1 MLQTTCALIGH
12 QTHKSLRIASCT
24 TRGWSLAPARR
35 IQRRSSGHLEA
46 LFSVGRPRRGGGASL
61 SLTDFYISSA
71 HPAFGSL
78 LSRRLA
84 QASFASRLGALLHYH
99 TTTTTALTRQSQLA
113 RDDTDRLRYR
123 RAPLERAKSTARP
136 PFRPSS
142 SPSSRTAPA
151 RPNIGRAGRRLQ
163 TTA

>member
-1 MLQTTCALIGH
+1 M
-12 QTHKSLRIASCT
+12 KKV
-24 TRGWSLAPARR
+24 
-35 IQRRSSGHLEA
+35 RSAHNEGGHLEA
-46 LFSVGRPRRGGGASL
+46 SSFPRVGKGLPVPGLDDENFFHEATVSPRDFVDLIGGRGIDCL
-61 SLTDFYISSA
+61 MCSA